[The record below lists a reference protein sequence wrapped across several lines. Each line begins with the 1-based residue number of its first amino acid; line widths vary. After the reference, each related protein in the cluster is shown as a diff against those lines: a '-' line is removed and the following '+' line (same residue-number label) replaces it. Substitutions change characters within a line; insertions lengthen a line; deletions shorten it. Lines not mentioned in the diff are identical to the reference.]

1 MVARG
6 CEEGKGRG
14 SVEGHG
20 GHMAPSGDGLHN
32 GVNILNITAH
42 LQTVNFYIMSFACIK
57 EKEYRAATSVNS
69 STSVCLRRLEP

>member
-42 LQTVNFYIMSFACIK
+42 LQTVNFYVM
-57 EKEYRAATSVNS
+57 
-69 STSVCLRRLEP
+69 CLSLASKKRNTGQPPA